1 MKELYKNLKP
11 ERVFYYFEKI
21 SDIPRGSGNTQ
32 GMTDYLVA
40 FAEEKGLKYS
50 VDELGNVVISKDAYA
65 GRENDDVVILQ
76 GHVDMVCEKTDDSN
90 HDFTKDGLDLLID
103 GDYLYA
109 NKTTL
114 GGDDGIAVAY
124 MLAILEGDYDAP
136 GLECIFTVDEEV
148 GLIGAQGLDISN
160 LKGKYLIN
168 LDSEEDGK
176 IWVGCAGG
184 MTISNDLDVEM
195 VSVDG
200 IEATITLSGLC
211 GGHSGSEIDKGR
223 MNATITLARVLNDLS
238 YEYDVKVAS
247 LKGGNKDNVI
257 PLFATASIICNIDDL
272 NDIENFIS
280 EYESMLKNEACDDDS
295 NLSLKF
301 EYEMNVVRDVLAP
314 MDLRKVLFLLN
325 LLPNGVAAM
334 SNDIAGL
341 VETSSNLG
349 IFSLEG
355 GQLHME
361 VSVRSSVYSK
371 KIMIANKIIML
382 CEMMNGRIDVSGDY
396 PAWQYKKDSKLRELM
411 IDVYEDMFNVKPEAV
426 VIHAGLECGYFADLR
441 PDLDIVSIGPDMRDI
456 HTAKERL
463 SISSTEKTFNYL
475 VEVLK
480 KLK

>member
-1 MKELYKNLKP
+1 
-11 ERVFYYFEKI
+11 
-21 SDIPRGSGNTQ
+21 
-32 GMTDYLVA
+32 
-40 FAEEKGLKYS
+40 
-50 VDELGNVVISKDAYA
+50 
-65 GRENDDVVILQ
+65 
-76 GHVDMVCEKTDDSN
+76 MVCEKTDDSN

-114 GGDDGIAVAY
+114 GGDDGSAVAY

-411 IDVYEDMFNVKPEAV
+411 IDVYEDMFKVKPEAV

>member
-50 VDELGNVVISKDAYA
+50 VDELGNVIISKDAYA

-411 IDVYEDMFNVKPEAV
+411 IDVYEDMFKVKPEAV

>member
-1 MKELYKNLKP
+1 MKELYKNLEP

-32 GMTDYLVA
+32 GMTDYLVS

-50 VDELGNVVISKDAYA
+50 VDELGNVIISKDAHA

-136 GLECIFTVDEEV
+136 GIECIFTVDEEV

-195 VSVDG
+195 ISVDG

-223 MNATITLARVLNDLS
+223 MNATITLARVLNDLT
-238 YEYDVKVAS
+238 YEFDVKVAS

-257 PLFATASIICNIDDL
+257 PLFATANIICNIDDL
-272 NDIENFIS
+272 NEIENFIS
-280 EYESMLKNEACDDDS
+280 EYENMLKNEACDDDS
-295 NLSLKF
+295 DLSLKF

-349 IFSLEG
+349 IFSLES

-411 IDVYEDMFNVKPEAV
+411 IDVYEDMFKVKPEAV

>member
-1 MKELYKNLKP
+1 MKKLYKNLEP

-32 GMTDYLVA
+32 GMTDYLVS

-50 VDELGNVVISKDAYA
+50 VDELGNVIISKDAHA

-195 VSVDG
+195 ISVDG

-223 MNATITLARVLNDLS
+223 MNATITLARVLNDLT
-238 YEYDVKVAS
+238 YEFDVKVAS

-257 PLFATASIICNIDDL
+257 PLFATANIICNIDDL
-272 NDIENFIS
+272 NEIENFIS
-280 EYESMLKNEACDDDS
+280 EYENMLKNEACDDDS

-349 IFSLEG
+349 IFSLES

-411 IDVYEDMFNVKPEAV
+411 IDVYEDMFKVKPEAV

>member
-50 VDELGNVVISKDAYA
+50 VDELGNVIISKDAYA
-65 GRENDDVVILQ
+65 GRESDDVVILQ

-441 PDLDIVSIGPDMRDI
+441 SDLDIVSIGPDMRDI

>member
-1 MKELYKNLKP
+1 MKELYKNLNP

-40 FAEEKGLKYS
+40 FAEEHNLKYS
-50 VDELGNVVISKDAYA
+50 SDELGNIIISKEASSN
-65 GRENDDVVILQ
+65 RESDEGVILQ

-124 MLAILEGDYDAP
+124 MLAILEGDYDTP
-136 GLECIFTVDEEV
+136 YLECIFTVDEEV

-160 LKGKYLIN
+160 LNGKYLIN

-184 MTISNDLDVEM
+184 MTISNDMDVEM

-238 YEYDVKVAS
+238 YEYDVKLAS

-257 PLFATASIICNIDDL
+257 PLFASASIICNIDDL
-272 NDIENFIS
+272 SEIENFIA
-280 EYESMLKNEACDDDS
+280 E
-295 NLSLKF
+295 
-301 EYEMNVVRDVLAP
+301 
-314 MDLRKVLFLLN
+314 
-325 LLPNGVAAM
+325 
-334 SNDIAGL
+334 
-341 VETSSNLG
+341 
-349 IFSLEG
+349 
-355 GQLHME
+355 
-361 VSVRSSVYSK
+361 
-371 KIMIANKIIML
+371 
-382 CEMMNGRIDVSGDY
+382 
-396 PAWQYKKDSKLRELM
+396 
-411 IDVYEDMFNVKPEAV
+411 
-426 VIHAGLECGYFADLR
+426 
-441 PDLDIVSIGPDMRDI
+441 
-456 HTAKERL
+456 
-463 SISSTEKTFNYL
+463 
-475 VEVLK
+475 
-480 KLK
+480 

>member
-411 IDVYEDMFNVKPEAV
+411 IDVYEDMFKVKPEAV

>member
-1 MKELYKNLKP
+1 MKKLYKNLEP

-32 GMTDYLVA
+32 GMTDYLVS

-50 VDELGNVVISKDAYA
+50 VDELGNVIISKDAHA

-90 HDFTKDGLDLLID
+90 HDFTKDCLDLLID

-195 VSVDG
+195 ISVDG

-223 MNATITLARVLNDLS
+223 MNATITLARVLNDLT
-238 YEYDVKVAS
+238 YEFDVKVAS

-257 PLFATASIICNIDDL
+257 PLFATANIICNIDDL
-272 NDIENFIS
+272 NEIENFIS
-280 EYESMLKNEACDDDS
+280 EYENMLKNEACDDDS

-349 IFSLEG
+349 IFSLES

-411 IDVYEDMFNVKPEAV
+411 IDVYEDMFKVKPEAV

>member
-1 MKELYKNLKP
+1 MKELYKNLEP

-32 GMTDYLVA
+32 GMTDYLVS

-50 VDELGNVVISKDAYA
+50 VDELGNVIISKDAHA

-136 GLECIFTVDEEV
+136 GIECIFTVDEEV

-195 VSVDG
+195 ISVDG

-223 MNATITLARVLNDLS
+223 MNATITLARVLNDLT
-238 YEYDVKVAS
+238 YEFDVKVAS

-257 PLFATASIICNIDDL
+257 PLFATANIICNIDDL
-272 NDIENFIS
+272 NEIENFIS
-280 EYESMLKNEACDDDS
+280 EYENMLKNEACDDDS
-295 NLSLKF
+295 DLSLKI

-349 IFSLEG
+349 IFSLES

-411 IDVYEDMFNVKPEAV
+411 IDVYEDMFKVKPEAV